1 MCFIWINTN
10 YSQSALA
17 LSVNFIENTI
27 NEISQEEICEKGLSI
42 EQKNV
47 PLSDEIMLI
56 NQ

>member
-1 MCFIWINTN
+1 MCFIGINTN

-17 LSVNFIENTI
+17 LSVNFIENAI

>member
-17 LSVNFIENTI
+17 LSVNFIENAI
-27 NEISQEEICEKGLSI
+27 NEIFQEEICEKGLSI

>member
-17 LSVNFIENTI
+17 LSVNFIENAI
-27 NEISQEEICEKGLSI
+27 NEISQEEICEKDLSI